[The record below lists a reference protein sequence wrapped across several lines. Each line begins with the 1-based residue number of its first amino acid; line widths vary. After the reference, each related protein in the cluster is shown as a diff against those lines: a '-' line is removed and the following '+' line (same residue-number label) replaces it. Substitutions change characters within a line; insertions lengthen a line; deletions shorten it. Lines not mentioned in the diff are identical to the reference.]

1 MGRFE
6 VSGGCVGRNA
16 LFDVIVT
23 KGVLIVKS
31 LGTVSRFQIEMPL
44 GVL

>member
-6 VSGGCVGRNA
+6 VSGGCVGGDA

-31 LGTVSRFQIEMPL
+31 LGAVSGFQIEMPL
-44 GVL
+44 GIL